1 MHPRTQCA
9 ILECWLSY
17 LFLHWSA
24 KTVLSEDFPSR
35 SGKQHVSS
43 ENTSTWGDLWSWWS
57 KKCPRVLFYQAGDCK
72 YFRFARCK
80 CCFHFSPQVLGSESC
95 FPTASELCKDTP
107 RTDTLYHFLRRVQ
120 GSVFCECFCHTLFLP
135 WVGRITLS
143 GDLLTL
149 VSKHL
154 AFRKHRYLSRTV
166 VIRKRQMNPC
176 AFLSGLRL
184 QPPCSDTK
192 CCFCH

>member
-1 MHPRTQCA
+1 MLSLNVDFHICFCTDQLKLYCQRTSHQ
-9 ILECWLSY
+9 
-17 LFLHWSA
+17 
-24 KTVLSEDFPSR
+24 KV
-35 SGKQHVSS
+35 VSS
-43 ENTSTWGDLWSWWS
+43 MFLQKTQVLEEPCGPDEA

-80 CCFHFSPQVLGSESC
+80 CCFHFSPQVLGSENC

-120 GSVFCECFCHTLFLP
+120 GSVFCKCFCHTLFLP